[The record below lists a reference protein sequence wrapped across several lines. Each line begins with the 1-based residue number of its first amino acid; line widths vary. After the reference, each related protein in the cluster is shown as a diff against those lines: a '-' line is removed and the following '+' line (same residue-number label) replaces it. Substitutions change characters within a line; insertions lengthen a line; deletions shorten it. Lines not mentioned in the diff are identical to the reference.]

1 MMYLCYIK
9 YTENVVTCVPAVGDD
24 ELDVGNSEDALSEDA
39 EEGRDSHAH
48 PESHVIGVDL

>member
-1 MMYLCYIK
+1 MYLCYIK